1 MAHCRNP
8 QVRGRDRD
16 TIRGYSELWQP
27 RTDSGGIGPASR
39 VCLSWIK
46 GLERGLP
53 VKKGRQLFRGPSGS
67 DLRYLEQTL

>member
-8 QVRGRDRD
+8 QIRGRDRD

-27 RTDSGGIGPASR
+27 RTDSGGIGPG
-39 VCLSWIK
+39 LSCMSFLDQ
-46 GLERGLP
+46 GSGGGLP

>member
-1 MAHCRNP
+1 VTQSGVTVSSGSPALI
-8 QVRGRDRD
+8 QVASAL
-16 TIRGYSELWQP
+16 T
-27 RTDSGGIGPASR
+27 SR